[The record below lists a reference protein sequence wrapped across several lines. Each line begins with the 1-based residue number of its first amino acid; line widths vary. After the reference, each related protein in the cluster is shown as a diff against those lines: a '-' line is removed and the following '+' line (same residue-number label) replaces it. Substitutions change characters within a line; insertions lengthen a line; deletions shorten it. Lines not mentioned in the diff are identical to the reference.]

1 MDNRDAEQNVKK
13 RRFYLL
19 GAVVLCA
26 ALLLALP
33 FAAGSIREQ
42 VLYARGIELS
52 DDFELSEEGR
62 KYPFAVELYERALE
76 GDLEG
81 DFVSLTAQAPITTEE
96 ELSVYLDEYLQQ
108 NGVAQV
114 QDWMQVWPV
123 RTQTRIVT
131 AKYSPSLRLYASAV
145 ATLESDSISCTAVSI
160 AYSELEIYDISLQP
174 RQPLP
179 SDPAEGLSMNAESA
193 AGVLQ
198 EMAAAE
204 WKPVHPANKAV
215 LWEECAW
222 TMHRDADGRG
232 WLYRVDY
239 ATGRY
244 TPACALPECSHDTAA
259 CAACFDVLNPAVT
272 DLGDT
277 LLVTWYDGTSQDGY
291 MKRYA
296 CMVEPFGGQRSPQ
309 VLLGKADIDNTFAAN
324 GRELLFATYD
334 GRLRWMDLDGGWEK
348 TLVKPEQIVQ
358 TAFGDAADPAY
369 TYWFIEDADA
379 GSLTLSLRRVLA
391 DEAFTDTGRA
401 LGHIYEL
408 VLLRYDIAAGTLS
421 ELYRGQLNAR
431 LDAWD
436 VQAGSLW
443 RVDGVNGILGKTVL
457 ATGETQV
464 WTAPGTDTAFSLGL
478 EAVIDG
484 KAVYYTV
491 SNDGTEEVWRRF
503 AVDAADGSTQE
514 LTLATLKKGSIR
526 PIDIMDAG
534 QEVLCVAHEIVAVTV
549 NETVY
554 GKPNSFVSDEIHY
567 GFIPKADFFADLF
580 TVTPFVLP
588 E

>member
-1 MDNRDAEQNVKK
+1 MNKRDVEQNGKK
-13 RRFYLL
+13 RRFYLM

-81 DFVSLTAQAPITTEE
+81 DFVSLTAQAPITAEE

-108 NGVAQV
+108 NGVTQA

-145 ATLESDSISCTAVSI
+145 ATLESDSVSCTAVSI

-204 WKPVHPANKAV
+204 WKPVRPANKAV

-259 CAACFDVLNPAVT
+259 CAACFDVLNPTIT

-277 LLVTWYDGTSQDGY
+277 LLVAWYDGTSQDGY

-358 TAFGDAADPAY
+358 AAFGDAVDPAY

-443 RVDGVNGILGKTVL
+443 RVDGVNGIFGKTVL
-457 ATGETQV
+457 TTGETQV

-491 SNDGTEEVWRRF
+491 SNDGTGEIWRRF
-503 AVDAADGSTQE
+503 AVDADDGSTQE

-567 GFIPKADFFADLF
+567 GFIPKTDFFADLF